1 MKSYCKAEI
10 LEMAENDIFCVKQ
23 GGDHDS
29 AMETWLRS
37 FFVEL

>member
-23 GGDHDS
+23 VGDHDS
-29 AMETWLRS
+29 AMETWLRP